1 MCFTIPLKV
10 LKVNQG
16 KATVENG
23 ENILLSKDLV
33 VKKGDYLQVTGN
45 VAVSTLTSKQGIK
58 VRQLIK
64 NIYS

>member
-16 KATVENG
+16 KAIVENG
-23 ENILLSKDLV
+23 ENILLSKDLIA
-33 VKKGDYLQVTGN
+33 KKGDYLQVAGN

>member
-10 LKVNQG
+10 LKVNHG
-16 KATVENG
+16 KAIVENG
-23 ENILLSKDLV
+23 KNILLSKDMI
-33 VKKGDYLQVTGN
+33 VKKGDYLQVVGN
-45 VAVSTLTSKQGIK
+45 TAVSTLTSKQGIK